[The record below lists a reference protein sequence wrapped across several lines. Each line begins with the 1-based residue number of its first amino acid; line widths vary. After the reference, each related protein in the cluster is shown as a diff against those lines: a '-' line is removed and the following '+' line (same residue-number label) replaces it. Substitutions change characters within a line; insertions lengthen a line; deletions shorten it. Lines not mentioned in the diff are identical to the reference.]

1 MNYSR
6 MAGSKADY
14 LPDFCGERA
23 VLAVVI
29 SAELLALVIALVLEA
44 KPSAGFLV
52 NIGLVSMYVQWIGLV
67 CAALL
72 CGVRR
77 RFSFRSSHLATLV
90 AMGLIL
96 GTILIVSETA
106 WQFDRTFRIFYING
120 SHLEYLIKN
129 LVIGLVIGGLLL
141 RNFFLQHE
149 RQLGVEREA
158 AAHLEALHARIRPHF
173 LFNTLNTII
182 AILRSEPRDAETA
195 LHDLSELVR
204 AALRAPG
211 EFIELREELE
221 IARMYARIEQLRLGD
236 RLEVQIDVKALSS
249 ESLALRVP
257 GLVLQPLVENA
268 VYHGIEPLAQGGRIM
283 VQGLEYPDQI
293 ELVVTNDKAS
303 GTTSSGSGQHLGLD
317 NVRQRLELAFGTKAT
332 LRITDEP
339 DRFTCTVVIPKTELL
354 VSAADDKST

>member
-1 MNYSR
+1 MPHTVGPNRARHCTRQGTRRLGRYRGEDILFRRSIAHVAIER
-6 MAGSKADY
+6 WPENAFHGRRGISGCLAADLVGY
-14 LPDFCGERA
+14 DEWRA
-23 VLAVVI
+23 D
-29 SAELLALVIALVLEA
+29 
-44 KPSAGFLV
+44 
-52 NIGLVSMYVQWIGLV
+52 
-67 CAALL
+67 

-96 GTILIVSETA
+96 GTILIVSEIA
-106 WQFDRTFRIFYING
+106 WQFDRTFGIFYING

-221 IARMYARIEQLRLGD
+221 IARMYARIEQL
-236 RLEVQIDVKALSS
+236 
-249 ESLALRVP
+249 
-257 GLVLQPLVENA
+257 
-268 VYHGIEPLAQGGRIM
+268 
-283 VQGLEYPDQI
+283 
-293 ELVVTNDKAS
+293 
-303 GTTSSGSGQHLGLD
+303 SGSTPFT
-317 NVRQRLELAFGTKAT
+317 N
-332 LRITDEP
+332 
-339 DRFTCTVVIPKTELL
+339 RFR
-354 VSAADDKST
+354 